1 MNRGDA
7 AGGGRGANDGIVKV
21 GNPRLDVAGRRRR
34 RRLSRARPHGAYNA
48 GQFVDRR
55 GNKDFGEP
63 PIHRSRIVAP
73 PATLRR

>member
-21 GNPRLDVAGRRRR
+21 GNPRLDVAGH
-34 RRLSRARPHGAYNA
+34 RLSHARPHDAYNA

-55 GNKDFGEP
+55 GNKDFREP
-63 PIHRSRIVAP
+63 PIHRSRIVASQV
-73 PATLRR
+73 LRR